1 MKKLIAIA
9 LCALCLVSLAACGS
23 KEAETGEGSA
33 ELGMVNPFVTYDTM
47 EDACAAAGFDF
58 EAPETI
64 EGCPIESIQVMNNSL
79 IQITYYDAD
88 ADGNRVVLRKAAGV
102 DDISGD
108 YNEYP
113 TVSTLD
119 YNGVNVILRG
129 ENDTFSGAI
138 WKVDGA
144 SYSVRFD
151 VPVVDAAI
159 LAIVDAVK

>member
-23 KEAETGEGSA
+23 KETATGEGSA
-33 ELGMVNPFVTYDTM
+33 ELGMANPFVTYDTM
-47 EDACAAAGFDF
+47 EDACKAAGFDF

-113 TVSTLD
+113 TVSTLG

-138 WKVDGA
+138 WTADGA

-151 VPVVDAAI
+151 IPVVDAAI